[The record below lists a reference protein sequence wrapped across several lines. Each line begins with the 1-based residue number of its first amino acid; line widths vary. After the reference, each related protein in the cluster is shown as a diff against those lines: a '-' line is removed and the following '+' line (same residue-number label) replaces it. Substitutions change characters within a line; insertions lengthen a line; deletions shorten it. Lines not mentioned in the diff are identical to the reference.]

1 MMALLPP
8 ALLHEATRIALGD
21 FAADASLAGMKI
33 FHCDHCQHL
42 IFFENV
48 RCVACGHALAYLPDL
63 EDMGS
68 LEAAGFG
75 HWRCPAPIAA
85 GRSYRL
91 CANYEHENVC
101 NWAVPADDPQAL
113 CVSCRL
119 TQVIPDLT
127 QPGNRAAWYRLE
139 IAKRRLVF
147 SLLRLGLPLGRLSAA
162 GHDLSFRFLADD
174 PASGV
179 PPVLTGHDDGVITI
193 NLAEADDAEREK
205 RRLAMSEPY
214 RTLLGHFRHEIGH
227 YYWDLLI
234 ADGPHLTGF
243 RDRFGD
249 ERRDYGE
256 ALAVHYAAGAAPDW
270 RERFVSTYAGS
281 HPWED
286 WAETWAHYLHLI
298 DVLETASA
306 CGMSLRPPRA
316 DEPALTVDR
325 ALAAGRIGSF
335 ERLIERWFPLT
346 YALNCLNRSL
356 GQADAYPFVLA
367 PPVIAKLRL
376 VHEVIAAAAARA

>member
-1 MMALLPP
+1 MAGV
-8 ALLHEATRIALGD
+8 LHGAAGIALGEHR
-21 FAADASLAGMKI
+21 AAASLAGMKI

-42 IFFENV
+42 IFFENI
-48 RCVACGHALAYLPDL
+48 RCVACDHALAYLPDL
-63 EDMGS
+63 DDMGS
-68 LEAAGFG
+68 LEADGAGA
-75 HWRCPAPIAA
+75 WRCPAPAAA

-91 CANYEHENVC
+91 CANYEQENVC
-101 NWAVPADDPQAL
+101 NWAVPADDPEPL
-113 CVSCRL
+113 CVACRL
-119 TQVIPDLT
+119 TQVIPDLS

-139 IAKRRLVF
+139 IAKRRLVYT
-147 SLLRLGLPLGRLSAA
+147 LLRLGLPVQSDGDTAHQLR
-162 GHDLSFRFLADD
+162 FEFLAD
-174 PASGV
+174 PTTPGAA
-179 PPVLTGHDDGVITI
+179 PVLTGHANGVITI

-205 RRLAMSEPY
+205 RRLAMGEPY

-234 ADGPHLTGF
+234 ADGPHLAGF
-243 RDRFGD
+243 RERFGD
-249 ERRDYGE
+249 ERRDYAQ
-256 ALAVHYAAGAAPDW
+256 ALAAHYAAGPAADW
-270 RERFVSTYAGS
+270 QERYVSAYAGS

-306 CGMSLRPPRA
+306 CGVSLRPPRP
-316 DEPALTVDR
+316 DEPALPVDR

-335 ERLIERWFPLT
+335 DRLIERWFPLT

-367 PPVIAKLRL
+367 PPVIAKLRF
-376 VHEVIAAAAARA
+376 VHEVIAAAARSS